1 MYGAP
6 NEYRIERES
15 ESERVPFETRYVSDK
30 TLGCGEQKV
39 LVRGSDGVKSK
50 SYLCYYDGETL
61 VKRVLLRKDEYK
73 KVDKVIAVPLQT
85 D

>member
-1 MYGAP
+1 M
-6 NEYRIERES
+6 
-15 ESERVPFETRYVSDK
+15 
-30 TLGCGEQKV
+30 

-50 SYLCYYDGETL
+50 SYLCYYKGETL

-85 D
+85 DLDA